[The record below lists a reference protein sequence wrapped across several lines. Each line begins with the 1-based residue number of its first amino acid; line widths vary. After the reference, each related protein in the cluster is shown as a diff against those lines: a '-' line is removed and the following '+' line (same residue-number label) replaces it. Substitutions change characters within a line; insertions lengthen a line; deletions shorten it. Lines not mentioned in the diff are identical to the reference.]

1 MFFRDFGEKKYHHLF
16 YAAIEEMGP
25 YEVVQLLGRGSY
37 GFAYLVRNKATNN
50 QFVLKRLRRKH
61 IKKKKIVRN
70 FQQEIAFLQKEIH
83 PNIPAIKQVGNIAG
97 IPYFS
102 MDYIEGKTFE
112 QIIFGDGTTFSVEE
126 SLVIVGQLLEIV
138 TTIHNHGIVHR
149 DLRIPNILLRNKE
162 LVIIDFG
169 LACFLD
175 SECDYR
181 QVKNPKKAPSYISD
195 LYNIGHFLLFLLYS
209 NYTPTHR
216 KERSWQEELQLPNQ
230 VQNYLEKLLLLQPPF
245 SNAQEAY
252 HTLNRLKIKK

>member
-37 GFAYLVRNKATNN
+37 GFAYLVLNKETSN

-61 IKKKKIVRN
+61 IKKKKTVGN
-70 FQQEIAFLQKEIH
+70 FQQEIAFLRKEMH
-83 PNIPAIKQVGNIAG
+83 PNIPAITQVGSIAG

-112 QIIFGDGTTFSVEE
+112 QIIFGDGVTFTIEQ
-126 SLVIVGQLLEIV
+126 SLKIVGQLLEMV
-138 TTIHNHGIVHR
+138 TVIHNHGIVHR
-149 DLRIPNILLRNKE
+149 DLRIPNILLRNNE
-162 LVIIDFG
+162 LFIIDFG
-169 LACFLD
+169 LACFQD
-175 SECDYR
+175 PTFDYS

-209 NYTPTHR
+209 NYIPTHK

-230 VQNYLEKLLLLQPPF
+230 VQNYLEKLLLLQQPF

-252 HTLNRLKIKK
+252 QALNRLKIN